1 MMGKKKRKK
10 VSFEILI
17 RSKPNYLNIFAIF
30 YRPYKINMLLIGHV
44 FIQEGDDDTNKRKK
58 RMKVSEVK
66 ELERRTEK
74 ISKLQEKRI
83 QKYEV
88 RNTVFNL

>member
-1 MMGKKKRKK
+1 
-10 VSFEILI
+10 
-17 RSKPNYLNIFAIF
+17 
-30 YRPYKINMLLIGHV
+30 MLLIGHV

-88 RNTVFNL
+88 RNTVFNLWNDQIHAIEIRLVMLY

>member
-1 MMGKKKRKK
+1 
-10 VSFEILI
+10 
-17 RSKPNYLNIFAIF
+17 
-30 YRPYKINMLLIGHV
+30 
-44 FIQEGDDDTNKRKK
+44 
-58 RMKVSEVK
+58 MKVSEVK

-88 RNTVFNL
+88 RNTVFNLWNDQIHAIEIRLVMLY